1 MKTGRTIIIGDV
13 HGCIRELDDLLGQL
27 DVIPGRDRIIFVG
40 DLINKG
46 PRSVAVLR
54 RFDELR
60 AESILGNHEYNLL
73 RQARHGGRLTGSY
86 RRLKKQLGKAW
97 DRWVAAIA
105 DWPAYLRTE
114 EWTVVHAGLV
124 PGRPL
129 ETTPPRDLVTIR
141 TWDGK
146 GRTLQDPRNPPW
158 FEFYQDDH
166 LVIFGHWA
174 ALGGV
179 VRPNV
184 IGLDTGC
191 VYGNRLSA
199 LVLPDRDIVSVPAH
213 RAYVPV
219 GR

>member
-13 HGCIRELDDLLGQL
+13 HGCPRELDDLLHL
-27 DVIPGRDRIIFVG
+27 LNVIPGRDRVVFVG

-46 PRSVAVLR
+46 PNSAAVLR
-54 RFDELR
+54 RFRKLR

-73 RQARHGGRLTGSY
+73 RQARDGARPTRAY
-86 RRLKKQLGKAW
+86 RRLKKDLGSNW

-105 DWPAYLRTE
+105 DWPAYIRTE

-129 ETTPPRDLVTIR
+129 EETPPRDLVSIR

-146 GRTLQDPRNPPW
+146 GRSLQDPKNPPW
-158 FEFYQDDH
+158 FEFYEDDH

-179 VRPNV
+179 VRHNV

-199 LVLPDRDIVSVPAH
+199 VVLPDREVVSVPAR
-213 RAYVPV
+213 RAYAAIN
-219 GR
+219 R